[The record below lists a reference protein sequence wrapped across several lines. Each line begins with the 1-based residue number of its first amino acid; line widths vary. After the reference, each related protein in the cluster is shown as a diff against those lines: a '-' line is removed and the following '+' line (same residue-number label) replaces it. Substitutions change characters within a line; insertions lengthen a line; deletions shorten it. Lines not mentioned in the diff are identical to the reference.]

1 MTKEELQK
9 IPFHFVSS
17 LSMEDEHML
26 SYESEDGRLGF
37 CDHTPKRKNGD
48 FGRTYRHWRI
58 DNKVYKKKEKFI
70 EALINFNP
78 AVVNINDK
86 PYQNTVARLKH
97 ERDSCPKATTVE
109 KHPKASE

>member
-1 MTKEELQK
+1 MTQEELQK

-26 SYESEDGRLGF
+26 TYESEDGRLGY

-58 DNKVYKKKEKFI
+58 GNKVYKKKEKFI
-70 EALINFNP
+70 EALRNFNP

-86 PYQNTVARLKH
+86 PYQNPVARMKR
-97 ERDSCPKATTVE
+97 EQEANPSATVVDMPKR
-109 KHPKASE
+109 